1 MKNQH
6 TKKFAKS
13 LTENFLTF
21 FSQKYKV
28 VHEHYCHQMYNTHTY
43 IQEFWKERRKL
54 PTFEHTITT
63 VG

>member
-43 IQEFWKERRKL
+43 KNSGKKEESFQHL
-54 PTFEHTITT
+54 NIP
-63 VG
+63 